1 MRNLILPPTSGVEAP
16 ALAQRHALAA
26 HEQLDAQAFP
36 GAPEIPGLRR
46 LIRESWQ
53 RSVKLQANPDNPEAP
68 LALDTDELEEYRR
81 QHPLA
86 SIMPVIHK
94 LLVQP
99 SHDSG
104 LLVAVGDEV
113 GRLLWVEGDPALQ
126 RRAEGMMFVPG
137 ADWSEATVGTS
148 APGTALALG
157 RGIQISG
164 AEHYQRSVHAWSCTA
179 VPFHDPD
186 SGALLGV
193 VDITGKASAVAPHTL
208 SLVEATVAA
217 AQAQLRVERLQL
229 AATLASRP
237 ARRRNTGTESG
248 SRSAR
253 PDSARA
259 GGAGGAKEGSLYRN
273 SLQLLGRDQA
283 LLSIEGKTVAL
294 SARHSEILALLSTH
308 PDGLS
313 AEELSVLLYPGDGPT
328 MTLRAEMV
336 RLRKILQ
343 QLNPAAV
350 PESRPYKLTMDLLPD
365 SGQVLNCL
373 QRGAH
378 RIALE
383 IYRGA
388 VLPRSEAPGI
398 IDLRDRVSSLMR
410 EAVLTD
416 GSAETLLKY
425 AALPEARD
433 DVDVR
438 TAALKLLPPRS
449 PKRAA
454 VVADLERLEAELSA
468 FRPAP

>member
-1 MRNLILPPTSGVEAP
+1 MRNLIHPLVPGNDSEGLQRS
-16 ALAQRHALAA
+16 ALAG
-26 HEQLDAQAFP
+26 HEKLDGVIP
-36 GAPEIPGLRR
+36 GTQEIPGLRR

-53 RSVKLQANPDNPEAP
+53 RSAQFKANPDNPEAP

-113 GRLLWVEGDPALQ
+113 GRLLWVEGDPGLQ

-164 AEHYQRSVHAWSCTA
+164 AEHYQRSVHPWSCTA

-193 VDITGKASAVAPHTL
+193 VDITGTATAVAPHTL

-237 ARRRNTGTESG
+237 ARRRPNS
-248 SRSAR
+248 SAAGAG
-253 PDSARA
+253 SARA
-259 GGAGGAKEGSLYRN
+259 GGAGAGAKEGSLYRN

-313 AEELSVLLYPGDGPT
+313 AEELSVLLYPGDGST

-350 PESRPYKLTMDLLPD
+350 PESRPYKLSMDLVPD
-365 SGQVLNCL
+365 SGQVLSCL

-388 VLPRSEAPGI
+388 VLPRSGAPGI
-398 IDLRDRVSSLMR
+398 IDLRDRVSALMR

-433 DVDVR
+433 DVGVR
-438 TAALKLLPPRS
+438 LAALKLLPARS

-468 FRPAP
+468 

>member
-1 MRNLILPPTSGVEAP
+1 MTNLIQPPVSAGEAS
-16 ALAQRHALAA
+16 AVAQRHALAA
-26 HEQLDAQAFP
+26 HEHLDVQAFP
-36 GAPEIPGLRR
+36 DAPELPGLRR

-53 RSVKLQANPDNPEAP
+53 RSARLQANPDNAEAP
-68 LALDTDELEEYRR
+68 LALDQDELEEYRR

-86 SIMPVIHK
+86 SIMPVIQK

-164 AEHYQRSVHAWSCTA
+164 AEHYQRSVHSWSCTA

-193 VDITGKASAVAPHTL
+193 VDITGKATAVAPHTL

-237 ARRRNTGTESG
+237 ARRRNTSTVPG
-248 SRSAR
+248 SS
-253 PDSARA
+253 RA
-259 GGAGGAKEGSLYRN
+259 GGAVAGGKEGSLYRN

-283 LLSIEGKTVAL
+283 VLSIEGKTVVL
-294 SARHSEILALLSTH
+294 SARHSEILALLSAH
-308 PDGLS
+308 PDGLNS
-313 AEELSVLLYPGDGPT
+313 EELSDQLYPGGGST
-328 MTLRAEMV
+328 MTLRPEMV
-336 RLRKILQ
+336 RLRKVLQ
-343 QLNPAAV
+343 QLNPGAV
-350 PESRPYKLTMDLLPD
+350 PESRPYKLSMDLVPD
-365 SGQVLNCL
+365 SGQVLSCL

-388 VLPRSEAPGI
+388 VLPRSEAPGVVR
-398 IDLRDRVSSLMR
+398 LRERVSALMR

-425 AALPEARD
+425 AALPEAKD

-454 VVADLERLEAELSA
+454 VVADLERLESELGA
-468 FRPAP
+468 

>member
-1 MRNLILPPTSGVEAP
+1 MRNLILPPTSGGEAT

-36 GAPEIPGLRR
+36 NTPEIPGLRR

-53 RSVKLQANPDNPEAP
+53 RSARLKANPDNPEAP
-68 LALDTDELEEYRR
+68 LALDADELEEYRR

-237 ARRRNTGTESG
+237 ARRRNSSTA

-253 PDSARA
+253 PGSA

-350 PESRPYKLTMDLLPD
+350 PESRPYKLTMDLVPD

-438 TAALKLLPPRS
+438 TVALKLLPARS

-454 VVADLERLEAELSA
+454 VVADLERLEAELGA
-468 FRPAP
+468 

>member
-1 MRNLILPPTSGVEAP
+1 MTNLLQPEPRQRA
-16 ALAQRHALAA
+16 ALAG
-26 HEQLDAQAFP
+26 HERLDGAIPEMP
-36 GAPEIPGLRR
+36 GLGDATPEIPGLRK
-46 LIRESWQ
+46 LIRESWL
-53 RSVKLQANPDNPEAP
+53 RSAGFKANPDNAAAP
-68 LALDTDELEEYRR
+68 LAFDWDELEDYRR

-86 SIMPVIHK
+86 AIMPVINK

-113 GRLLWVEGDPALQ
+113 GRLLWVDGDPTLQ

-137 ADWSEATVGTS
+137 ADWSEASVGTS

-157 RGIQISG
+157 KGIQIAG
-164 AEHYQRSVHAWSCTA
+164 AEHYQRAVHPWSCTA

-186 SGALLGV
+186 SGAVLGV
-193 VDITGKASAVAPHTL
+193 VDITGTATAVAPHTL

-217 AQAQLRVERLQL
+217 AQTQLRVERLQRAAEL
-229 AATLASRP
+229 ARKP
-237 ARRRNTGTESG
+237 VRRRSPA
-248 SRSAR
+248 SAGR
-253 PDSARA
+253 Q
-259 GGAGGAKEGSLYRN
+259 GQGAKEGSLYRN

-283 LLSIEGKTVAL
+283 LLSLGGRTVSL

-308 PDGLS
+308 PDGLT
-313 AEELSVLLYPGDGPT
+313 AEELSSLLYPGDGPT

-336 RLRKILQ
+336 RLRKVIQ
-343 QLNPAAV
+343 QLSPDAV
-350 PESRPYKLTMDLLPD
+350 PGSRPYRLPVDLVPD
-365 SGQVLNCL
+365 TGQVLSCL

-383 IYRGA
+383 IYRGG

-398 IDLRDRVSSLMR
+398 IELRNRVSSLLR

-416 GSAETLLKY
+416 GSAESLLKY
-425 AALPEARD
+425 AALPEASD
-433 DVDVR
+433 DVGIR
-438 TAALKLLPPRS
+438 RAALRLLPPRS

-454 VVADLERLEAELSA
+454 VVADLERLEAELRA
-468 FRPAP
+468 

>member
-1 MRNLILPPTSGVEAP
+1 MRNLIHPAAP
-16 ALAQRHALAA
+16 GDDTAGRLQRGALAG
-26 HEQLDAQAFP
+26 HEQLDGGLLFPAAQ
-36 GAPEIPGLRR
+36 EIPGLRK

-53 RSVKLQANPDNPEAP
+53 RSASLKANPDNPEAP
-68 LALDTDELEEYRR
+68 LAMDADELEEYRR

-113 GRLLWVEGDPALQ
+113 GRLLWVEGDPGMQ

-164 AEHYQRSVHAWSCTA
+164 AEHYQRSVHPWSCTA

-193 VDITGKASAVAPHTL
+193 VDITGTAAAVAPHTL

-237 ARRRNTGTESG
+237 ARRRNTGTAAGSG
-248 SRSAR
+248 
-253 PDSARA
+253 SARA
-259 GGAGGAKEGSLYRN
+259 GSARAGSGAKEGSLYRN

-294 SARHSEILALLSTH
+294 SARHSEILALLSAH
-308 PDGLS
+308 HDGLS
-313 AEELSVLLYPGDGPT
+313 AEELCVLLYPGDGST

-336 RLRKILQ
+336 RLRKVLQ

-350 PESRPYKLTMDLLPD
+350 PESRPYKLAMDLVPD
-365 SGQVLNCL
+365 SGQVLSCL

-388 VLPRSEAPGI
+388 LRPKSEAPGV
-398 IDLRDRVSSLMR
+398 IDLRERVASLMR

-425 AALPEARD
+425 AELPEARD
-433 DVDVR
+433 DVGVR
-438 TAALKLLPPRS
+438 LAALKLLPPRS

-468 FRPAP
+468 

>member
-1 MRNLILPPTSGVEAP
+1 MTNLIHPAAEPHQRA
-16 ALAQRHALAA
+16 ALAG
-26 HEQLDAQAFP
+26 HEFLD
-36 GAPEIPGLRR
+36 GATAGTPEIPGLRK
-46 LIRESWQ
+46 LIKESWL
-53 RSVKLQANPDNPEAP
+53 RSAGFQADPDSPGAP
-68 LALDTDELEEYRR
+68 LALDLEELEQYRQ

-86 SIMPVIHK
+86 AIMPVINK
-94 LLVQP
+94 LLIQP

-113 GRLLWVEGDPALQ
+113 GRLLWVEGDSALQ

-137 ADWSEATVGTS
+137 ADWSEAKVGTS

-164 AEHYQRSVHAWSCTA
+164 AEHYQRTVHPWSCTA

-186 SGALLGV
+186 SGAVLGV
-193 VDITGKASAVAPHTL
+193 VDITGTAMAVAPHTL

-229 AATLASRP
+229 AATLASKP
-237 ARRRNTGTESG
+237 ARRRSPGSA
-248 SRSAR
+248 SRS
-253 PDSARA
+253 P
-259 GGAGGAKEGSLYRN
+259 GAGAKEGSLYRN

-283 LLSIEGKTVAL
+283 LLSIEGKTVVL
-294 SARHSEILALLSTH
+294 SARHSEILALLGSH
-308 PDGLS
+308 PGGLS
-313 AEELSVLLYPGDGPT
+313 AEELCCLLYPGDGST

-336 RLRKILQ
+336 RLRKVLQ
-343 QLNPAAV
+343 QLNPDAV
-350 PESRPYKLTMDLLPD
+350 PQSRPYKLTMDLVPD

-388 VLPRSEAPGI
+388 LLPKSESPGI
-398 IDLRDRVSSLMR
+398 VELRNNVSSLLR
-410 EAVLTD
+410 EAVMTD
-416 GSAETLLKY
+416 GSAESLLRY
-425 AALPEARD
+425 AGLPEAKD
-433 DVDVR
+433 DVGVR
-438 TAALKLLPPRS
+438 RAALRLLPARS

-454 VVADLERLEAELSA
+454 VVAELERLEAELGA
-468 FRPAP
+468 

>member
-1 MRNLILPPTSGVEAP
+1 MRNLIHP
-16 ALAQRHALAA
+16 AVPGGYTAELRQLYASAA
-26 HEQLDAQAFP
+26 HEQLDT
-36 GAPEIPGLRR
+36 PGLVFPEAHKLPGLSS
-46 LIRESWQ
+46 LIQESWR
-53 RSVKLQANPDNPEAP
+53 RSAQLHANPDNPEAP
-68 LALDTDELEEYRR
+68 LAMDREELEEYRR

-86 SIMPVIHK
+86 AIMPVIHK

-104 LLVAVGDEV
+104 MLVAVGDEL
-113 GRLLWVEGDPALQ
+113 GRLLWVEGDAALQ
-126 RRAEGMMFVPG
+126 RRAEGMMFVAG

-157 RGIQISG
+157 RGIQIAG
-164 AEHYQRSVHAWSCTA
+164 AEHYKRSVHPWSCTA

-193 VDITGKASAVAPHTL
+193 VDITGTESAVAPHTL
-208 SLVEATVAA
+208 SLVQATVAA
-217 AQAQLRVERLQL
+217 AQAQLRIERLQL
-229 AATLASRP
+229 AAAAQTSP
-237 ARRRNTGTESG
+237 VRRRSST
-248 SRSAR
+248 AA
-253 PDSARA
+253 PDSGRDGSAA
-259 GGAGGAKEGSLYRN
+259 GSLYRN

-283 LLSIEGKTVAL
+283 LLSIGGRTVAL

-308 PDGLS
+308 PEGLN
-313 AEELSVLLYPGDGPT
+313 AEELCSLLYAGDAST
-328 MTLRAEMV
+328 TTLRAEMV

-343 QLNPAAV
+343 QLNPEAV
-350 PESRPYKLTMDLLPD
+350 PQSRPYRLPLDLVPD
-365 SGQVLNCL
+365 AGQVLNCL

-398 IDLRDRVSSLMR
+398 AELRHRVSSLLR
-410 EAVLTD
+410 EALLTD
-416 GSAETLLKY
+416 GSAEALLKY
-425 AALPEARD
+425 AELPEARD
-433 DVDVR
+433 DVGVR

-454 VVADLERLEAELSA
+454 VVADLERLETELSA
-468 FRPAP
+468 

>member
-1 MRNLILPPTSGVEAP
+1 MKNLVHPAALLPPAGGVTA
-16 ALAQRHALAA
+16 ALRQQHASAG
-26 HEQLDAQAFP
+26 HEQLDSCGMAFSVGLQLP
-36 GAPEIPGLRR
+36 GIST
-46 LIRESWQ
+46 LIQESWQ
-53 RSVKLQANPDNPEAP
+53 RSAQLHANPDNPEAP
-68 LALDTDELEEYRR
+68 LAMDREELEEYRR

-86 SIMPVIHK
+86 AIMPVIHK
-94 LLVQP
+94 LLVLP

-104 LLVAVGDEV
+104 MLVAVGDEV
-113 GRLLWVEGDPALQ
+113 GRLLWVEGDAAMR

-164 AEHYQRSVHAWSCTA
+164 AEHYKRSVHPWSCTA

-193 VDITGKASAVAPHTL
+193 VDITGTESAVAPHTL

-217 AQAQLRVERLQL
+217 AQAHLRVERLQL
-229 AATLASRP
+229 AAARHSAP
-237 ARRRNTGTESG
+237 SRRRSSAPKTPGASASQSG
-248 SRSAR
+248 RDA
-253 PDSARA
+253 AA
-259 GGAGGAKEGSLYRN
+259 AGSLYRN

-283 LLSIEGKTVAL
+283 LLSIDGRTVAL

-308 PDGLS
+308 PEGLN
-313 AEELSVLLYPGDGPT
+313 AEELCTLLYPGEAST

-336 RLRKILQ
+336 RLRKVLQ
-343 QLNPAAV
+343 QLNPDAV
-350 PESRPYKLTMDLLPD
+350 PDSRPYRLPMDLVPD

-398 IDLRDRVSSLMR
+398 VELRARVSALMR
-410 EAVLTD
+410 EALLTD
-416 GSAETLLKY
+416 GSAESLLKY
-425 AALPEARD
+425 AALPEAKD

-438 TAALKLLPPRS
+438 IAALKLLAPRS

-454 VVADLERLEAELSA
+454 VVADLERLDRELSA
-468 FRPAP
+468 

>member
-1 MRNLILPPTSGVEAP
+1 MRNLVRPAGPLQPESGVS
-16 ALAQRHALAA
+16 AQLRQHFANAG
-26 HEQLDAQAFP
+26 HEQLDSR
-36 GAPEIPGLRR
+36 GLGLPEDLQLPGLSS
-46 LIRESWQ
+46 LIQESWR
-53 RSVKLQANPDNPEAP
+53 RSAQLQANPHNPEAP
-68 LALDTDELEEYRR
+68 LAMDREELEEYRR

-86 SIMPVIHK
+86 AIMPVIHK
-94 LLVQP
+94 LLVLP

-104 LLVAVGDEV
+104 MLVAVGDEV
-113 GRLLWVEGDPALQ
+113 GRLLWVEGDAAMQ

-164 AEHYQRSVHAWSCTA
+164 AEHYKRSVHPWSCTA

-193 VDITGKASAVAPHTL
+193 VDITGTESAVAPHTL

-217 AQAQLRVERLQL
+217 AQAHLRVERLQL
-229 AATLASRP
+229 AAARQTSP
-237 ARRRNTGTESG
+237 ARRRN
-248 SRSAR
+248 SAA
-253 PDSARA
+253 PNAPA
-259 GGAGGAKEGSLYRN
+259 ATSLYRN

-283 LLSIEGKTVAL
+283 LLSIDGRTVAL
-294 SARHSEILALLSTH
+294 SARHSEILTLLSTH
-308 PDGLS
+308 PEGLN
-313 AEELSVLLYPGDGPT
+313 AEELCNFLYPGDAST

-336 RLRKILQ
+336 RLRKVLQ
-343 QLNPAAV
+343 QLNPGAV
-350 PESRPYKLTMDLLPD
+350 PESRPYRLPLDLVPD

-398 IDLRDRVSSLMR
+398 VELRNRVSSLLR

-416 GSAETLLKY
+416 GSAESLLRY
-425 AALPEARD
+425 AELPEARD
-433 DVDVR
+433 DVEIRV
-438 TAALKLLPPRS
+438 AALKLLPPRS

-454 VVADLERLEAELSA
+454 VVADLERLETELSA
-468 FRPAP
+468 

>member
-1 MRNLILPPTSGVEAP
+1 MRNLILPPTSGGEAT

-26 HEQLDAQAFP
+26 HEQLNVQAFP
-36 GAPEIPGLRR
+36 DAPEIPGLRR

-53 RSVKLQANPDNPEAP
+53 RSAKLQANPDNPEAP
-68 LALDTDELEEYRR
+68 LVLDTDELEEYRR

-137 ADWSEATVGTS
+137 ADWSESTVGTS

-193 VDITGKASAVAPHTL
+193 VDITGKASAVAAHTL

-237 ARRRNTGTESG
+237 ARRRSA
-248 SRSAR
+248 SSAARS
-253 PDSARA
+253 DSARA

-308 PDGLS
+308 PAGLS
-313 AEELSVLLYPGDGPT
+313 AEELSFLLYPGDGPT

-350 PESRPYKLTMDLLPD
+350 PESRPYKLTMDLVPD

-438 TAALKLLPPRS
+438 NAALKLLPPRS

-468 FRPAP
+468 